1 MTLVFVDD
9 PVAADF
15 HPFSLTR
22 PCCELR
28 AGALLVR
35 QRWERA
41 TRETTTGF
49 VAGPQLKHFDEPAAP
64 GFVESIPAR
73 SILVNSRCAIALGSL
88 DLDAPAWSCGGRIAA
103 VRLNE
108 ATTSDAI
115 LRDSL
120 HLEAFVGK
128 STPAEVE
135 GVWLDKVW
143 DFVRHLSDL
152 LSVDIP
158 QLAEWTDQAST
169 AGTTTLGSHPV
180 FVEADAAVE
189 PYVVLDA
196 TAGPILVRQGAT
208 IQSFTRL
215 VGPCLIGEGTV
226 VNRGRVSGSSI
237 GDNCRVHG
245 EVSASVFTGHSNK
258 GHDGFLGHSMLGR
271 WVNLG
276 AGTVNSNLKNNYSEV
291 SMWTPR
297 GVEKTGMQFLGAFI
311 GDHAK
316 TAIGSR
322 LTTGAVIGTGANVY
336 GLGMTSRYVPPF
348 AWGLDGST
356 LWELDAFLET
366 AGRAMARRNVELTEK
381 AKRQLTAAWE
391 RSVVDKR

>member
-9 PVAADF
+9 SVAADF
-15 HPFSLTR
+15 HPFALTR

-41 TRETTTGF
+41 TAESTTGF
-49 VAGPQLKHFDEPAAP
+49 VAGPQLKDFDEPGAAR
-64 GFVESIPAR
+64 FVASIPTR
-73 SILVNSRCAIALGSL
+73 SILVNSRFAVALGLL

-103 VRLNE
+103 VRLTE
-108 ATTSDAI
+108 PTSADAI

-120 HLEAFVGK
+120 HLEAFAGNA
-128 STPAEVE
+128 TPVEVE
-135 GVWLDKVW
+135 GVWLDQVW
-143 DFVRHLSDL
+143 DFVRHLPDL
-152 LSVDIP
+152 LSADIV
-158 QLAEWTDQAST
+158 QLAEFADQGST
-169 AGTTTLGSHPV
+169 AGLTTLGSHPV
-180 FVEADAAVE
+180 FVETGATIE
-189 PYVVLDA
+189 PFVVLDA
-196 TAGPILVRQGAT
+196 GAGPILVRQGAT

-215 VGPCLIGEGTV
+215 VGPCVIGEGTV
-226 VNRGRVSGSSI
+226 VNGGRVGGSAI
-237 GDNCRVHG
+237 GENCRIHG
-245 EVSASVFTGHSNK
+245 EVSASVFTGHANK

-291 SMWTPR
+291 SIWTPR

-336 GLGMTSRYVPPF
+336 GPGMASRYVPPF

-356 LWELDAFLET
+356 LWELNAFLET
-366 AGRAMARRNVELTEK
+366 AERAMKRRNVELTEK
-381 AKRQLTAAWE
+381 ARQQLTAAWQ
-391 RSVVDKR
+391 RSVEDKR